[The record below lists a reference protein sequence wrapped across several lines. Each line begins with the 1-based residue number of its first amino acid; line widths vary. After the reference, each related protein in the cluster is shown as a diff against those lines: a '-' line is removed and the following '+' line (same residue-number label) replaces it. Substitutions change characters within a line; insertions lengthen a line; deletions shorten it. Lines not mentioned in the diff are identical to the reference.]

1 MEIKVNR
8 KACTATSFEHLEYGD
23 VFYLPN
29 ATSNPRD
36 YFMKMKEVES
46 DDGEIVA
53 NAICLST
60 AEFEYFYSVD
70 HVQPVANAEIN
81 IEE

>member
-29 ATSNPRD
+29 VTSPRD
-36 YFMKMKEVES
+36 YFMKIKEVEA
-46 DDGEIVA
+46 DDGDIVA

-60 AEFEYFYSVD
+60 AEFEYFYAVD
-70 HVQPVANAEIN
+70 HVQPVSHAEVN